1 MIAYLMVCASTVNV
15 LQIAPLFFL
24 GATLI
29 FIGYDLLYEWLIE
42 VRTKLFLMEYMIL
55 LVTFV
60 AIQIIGMDFGILFG
74 VVVALVDHVASTT
87 RVSSLSRVIKRSR
100 ALWSQEDWNV
110 LQLHGYHGDHP
121 KIATLE
127 IKGSV
132 FFGSSQKLLTVRG
145 CLLLDCVV
153 SDACN

>member
-1 MIAYLMVCASTVNV
+1 MIAYLAVCASTINI

-29 FIGYDLLYEWLIE
+29 FIGYDLLWEWLFE
-42 VRTKLFLMEYMIL
+42 VRTKLFFMEYVIL
-55 LVTFV
+55 LITFV
-60 AIQIIGMDFGILFG
+60 AIQIIGMDAGIMFG

-87 RVSSLSRVIKRSR
+87 RVSSLSRVNKRSR

-110 LQLHGYHGDHP
+110 LQLHGYQPHHP

-132 FFGSSQKLLTVRG
+132 FFGSSQKLLTV
-145 CLLLDCVV
+145 
-153 SDACN
+153 

>member
-1 MIAYLMVCASTVNV
+1 MISYLAVVASTVNV

-29 FIGYDLLYEWLIE
+29 FIGYDLLWEWLIE
-42 VRTKLFLMEYMIL
+42 IRSKIFLMEYVIL

-100 ALWSQEDWNV
+100 AVWSLEDWNV
-110 LQLHGYHGDHP
+110 LQLHGYHGDHA

-132 FFGSSQKLLTVRG
+132 FFGSAQKLLTVR
-145 CLLLDCVV
+145 DC
-153 SDACN
+153 

>member
-1 MIAYLMVCASTVNV
+1 
-15 LQIAPLFFL
+15 
-24 GATLI
+24 
-29 FIGYDLLYEWLIE
+29 
-42 VRTKLFLMEYMIL
+42 
-55 LVTFV
+55 
-60 AIQIIGMDFGILFG
+60 MDFGILFG

-87 RVSSLSRVIKRSR
+87 RVSSLSRVNKRSR

-132 FFGSSQKLLTVRG
+132 FFGSSQKLLTVRI
-145 CLLLDCVV
+145 CLTFKNNAENNFADDAISCSSSERKLWMISV
-153 SDACN
+153 SSPCHQYVESPKCEDF